1 MILNETMNLCVVL
14 HGAIKRDLIYDITSP
29 HSTIDMHKFTYQTT
43 YYCDSSTYRHSYSY
57 ITSVII
63 LCHVMIETLS
73 AVLNTSHL
81 NNLCCHN
88 VPTGV

>member
-1 MILNETMNLCVVL
+1 
-14 HGAIKRDLIYDITSP
+14 
-29 HSTIDMHKFTYQTT
+29 MHKLIYQTT
-43 YYCDSSTYRHSYSY
+43 YYCDSNSYRHSYSY

-63 LCHVMIETLS
+63 LCHVLIETLS
-73 AVLNTSHL
+73 AVLNMSHLNMSHL